1 MQDPHV
7 TRERLVLLERLDRW
21 LDRPMLV
28 LSVAWVVLFVVQVT
42 IGLDPVLQ
50 AFGLAVW
57 AAFILDFILKIAV
70 APSKISFLR
79 SHWINAI
86 ALVLPAT
93 AMLRLGPIV
102 TALANPNVSQGVR
115 VASVLARVNRGF
127 AAVEAGFGRRGI
139 PFVGGATLTVA
150 VVGAAGMAA
159 FEPALGHYGT
169 ALWWTAM
176 MLTTMGSD
184 YFPKT
189 AGGRILCL
197 LFAIYGFAIFGYI
210 TAAVASFLVG
220 ADRKEDE
227 PPPAAPANDAVH
239 AELVEVRR
247 QLADLRSL
255 FEEHFRRPA

>member
-1 MQDPHV
+1 MQDSHV
-7 TRERLVLLERLDRW
+7 THERLVLLARLDRW
-21 LDRPMLV
+21 LDRPMVV
-28 LSVAWVVLFVVQVT
+28 LSIAWVVLFVVQVT
-42 IGLDPVLQ
+42 VGLDPLLQ
-50 AFGLAVW
+50 IIGLAVW
-57 AAFILDFILKIAV
+57 AVFILDFLLKLAI
-70 APSKISFLR
+70 APSKPAFLK

-86 ALVLPAT
+86 ALALPAM
-93 AMLRLGPIV
+93 AILRLGPIV

-115 VASVLARVNRGF
+115 VATVLARVNRGF

-159 FEPALGHYGT
+159 FEPALRHYGT

-227 PPPAAPANDAVH
+227 PPPNATSDDIH

-247 QLADLRSL
+247 QLTDLRSL